1 MNFLTSVPVIIWIS
15 RSPSDN
21 NKNNEIFFDILNFSF
36 LVFEN
41 AKIENSINKR
51 TIAISIWTVIV
62 FAVRLL
68 STTVLPN
75 QAWKRI
81 AIKAKNDNAEINF
94 LVLINFKETKNNINT
109 DNPARAPISL
119 FIYSIQVWYTL
130 NFE

>member
-15 RSPSDN
+15 KSDIDN
-21 NKNNEIFFDILNFSF
+21 NTNNEIFFDILNLIF
-36 LVFEN
+36 LILEN
-41 AKIENSINKR
+41 ANIENSINNR

-62 FAVRLL
+62 LAVRLL

-81 AIKAKNDNAEINF
+81 AIKAKNDNQVINF
-94 LVLINFKETKNNINT
+94 FLLKNFNEPRNNINT

-119 FIYSIQVWYTL
+119 FIYSIQVW
-130 NFE
+130 

>member
-15 RSPSDN
+15 RSDIDN
-21 NKNNEIFFDILNFSF
+21 NTNNEIFFDNLNLIFLIL
-36 LVFEN
+36 EN
-41 AKIENSINKR
+41 AKIENSINNR

-62 FAVRLL
+62 LAVRLL

-81 AIKAKNDNAEINF
+81 AIKAKNDNPVINF
-94 LVLINFKETKNNINT
+94 FLLKNFNEPRNNINT

-119 FIYSIQVWYTL
+119 FIYSIQVW
-130 NFE
+130 